1 MGALPGTEGAV
12 WLQCDTAGGNGKYF
26 DELEDRWKYIGQEV
40 FKDKPQGLST
50 NHPFGGSWVG
60 DLYGSAEWYDID
72 GYQSSHGT
80 GQRTIN
86 FINKTI
92 LIYFPGKQEVNLF
105 LPPGRDYKFSWFNPV
120 TGEYT
125 EAVVENKKRILNIQ
139 NPLEKDAVLVAI
151 AID

>member
-1 MGALPGTEGAV
+1 MLYPAQELLLEQPGDMDYKNHLSV
-12 WLQCDTAGGNGKYF
+12 LKSIDNG
-26 DELEDRWKYIGQEV
+26 
-40 FKDKPQGLST
+40 
-50 NHPFGGSWVG
+50 
-60 DLYGSAEWYDID
+60 
-72 GYQSSHGT
+72 
-80 GQRTIN
+80 
-86 FINKTI
+86 TI